1 MPGPVKSI
9 RLCVATEDGMKKLV
23 WLLAS
28 PFVATPLFAADL
40 MQVYRDAQ
48 SNDPTFAVA
57 RATLEAGQEKQ
68 PQARAGLL
76 PSLTLSGNTVWNE
89 NELSTHGGA
98 TFAKPNYNSNGYQLT
113 LSQPLLRWQ
122 NWIAYDQSK
131 MQVAQ
136 AEANFGLARQDLIL
150 RVAQAYFDVLYAQ
163 ESVAAVKANKQA
175 IAQQLELAKK
185 SFEVG
190 TSTITDTHEAQA
202 RFDLANAQE
211 IAAESDLEVKL
222 RALQA
227 IVGQEPGA
235 LAQLRKNAELT
246 PPQPSDMNEWVSA
259 AETGSLNVQVQQY
272 NASIAAR
279 EVDKQRAG
287 HYPTIDI
294 VANAGHNKTLA
305 SSSLGMFETDYQNAA
320 IQLNIPLFQ
329 GGLTASRQ
337 REASANRAAAE
348 SGLEAAK
355 RSAALGARQYYLGVV
370 NGLAQV
376 KALKAAL
383 ISSQSALESNKLGY
397 EVGVRINIDVLNAE
411 NQVYVTRR
419 DLAKATF
426 DTLLA
431 QLKLKAAVG
440 ALGEADLLR
449 VNALLDRQ
457 RDVPTGAR

>member
-1 MPGPVKSI
+1 
-9 RLCVATEDGMKKLV
+9 MKKLA
-23 WLLAS
+23 WLLVS
-28 PFVATPLFAADL
+28 PLIATPLYAADL

-48 SNDPTFAVA
+48 SNDPTFTAA

-76 PSLTLSGNTVWNE
+76 PSLTLSGNTTWNE
-89 NELSTHGGA
+89 NELSSHNGP
-98 TFAKPNYNSNGYQLT
+98 TFAKPNYNSNGYQVT
-113 LSQPLLRWQ
+113 LSQPLFRWQ

-150 RVAQAYFDVLYAQ
+150 RVAQAYFDVLYAV
-163 ESVAAVKANKQA
+163 ENLSAVQANKQA

-190 TSTITDTHEAQA
+190 TATITDTHEAQA

-211 IAAESDLEVKL
+211 IAAESDLEV
-222 RALQA
+222 RQRTLQA

-235 LAQLRKNAELT
+235 LAQLRKTAELT
-246 PPQPSDMNEWVSA
+246 PPQPSNMNEWVTA

-287 HYPTIDI
+287 HYPTLDA
-294 VANAGHNKTLA
+294 VANVGHSKSYTPA
-305 SSSLGMFETDYQNAA
+305 FGTYDTDYQNVG

-329 GGLTASRQ
+329 GGLTSSRQ

-348 SGLEAAK
+348 SGLEGAK

-383 ISSQSALESNKLGY
+383 VSSQSALESNKLGY

-419 DLAKATF
+419 DLAKATL
-426 DTLLA
+426 DTLMA
-431 QLKLKAAVG
+431 QLRLKSATG
-440 ALGEADLLR
+440 ALGDEDVAQI
-449 VNALLDRQ
+449 NALLDPSTVR
-457 RDVPTGAR
+457 

>member
-1 MPGPVKSI
+1 MK
-9 RLCVATEDGMKKLV
+9 RLA
-23 WLLAS
+23 WLLVS
-28 PFVATPLFAADL
+28 PLIATPLCAADL
-40 MQVYRDAQ
+40 MQVYREAQ
-48 SNDPTFAVA
+48 TNDPTFAAA

-68 PQARAGLL
+68 PQARSGLL
-76 PSLTLSGNTVWNE
+76 PSLSLSGNTTWNE
-89 NELSTHGGA
+89 NELSTHNGP
-98 TFAKPNYNSNGYQLT
+98 TFAKPKYNSNGYQLT
-113 LSQPLLRWQ
+113 LSQPLFRWQ

-150 RVAQAYFDVLYAQ
+150 RVAQAYFDVLYAH
-163 ESVAAVKANKQA
+163 ESLSAVQANKQA

-190 TSTITDTHEAQA
+190 TATITDTHEAQA
-202 RFDLANAQE
+202 RYDLASAQE
-211 IAAESDLEVKL
+211 IAAESDLEIKQ

-227 IVGQEPGA
+227 IIGQEPGA
-235 LAQLRKNAELT
+235 LAQLRKSAELT
-246 PPQPSDMNEWVSA
+246 PPQPSSMTEWVNA
-259 AETGSLNVQVQQY
+259 TETGSLNVQVQQY
-272 NASIAAR
+272 NANIAAR

-287 HYPTIDI
+287 HYPTLDA
-294 VANAGHNKTLA
+294 VANVGHSKSYTPTF
-305 SSSLGMFETDYQNAA
+305 GTFDTDYQNVG

-329 GGLTASRQ
+329 GGLTSSRQ
-337 REASANRAAAE
+337 REASANRAASE
-348 SGLEAAK
+348 SALEGAK

-419 DLAKATF
+419 DLAKATL
-426 DTLLA
+426 DTLMA
-431 QLKLKAAVG
+431 QLRLKSVTG
-440 ALGEADLLR
+440 ALGDDDVAKI
-449 VNALLDRQ
+449 NALLDPSTVR
-457 RDVPTGAR
+457 